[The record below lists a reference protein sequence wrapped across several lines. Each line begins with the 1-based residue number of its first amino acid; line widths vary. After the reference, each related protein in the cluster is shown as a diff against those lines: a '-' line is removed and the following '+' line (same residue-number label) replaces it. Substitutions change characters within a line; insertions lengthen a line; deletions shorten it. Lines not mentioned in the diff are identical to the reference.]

1 MAIFDH
7 TKTGC
12 NVCSGTALGTS
23 GKTYSAE
30 KLTKLFSGSNKS
42 PEERITAI
50 RDILQNSGNWVDALK
65 STPGLLFGTIITA
78 FTEIAGSFKE
88 GWNSITRLVEII
100 ANIAKDAANG
110 GITDTAKDDL
120 GKYLTELRLT
130 FINEPA
136 TALVNISKELMPL
149 AEMGLTVLALFDG
162 SLKSE
167 SKTEP

>member
-1 MAIFDH
+1 MGIFDH
-7 TKTGC
+7 TKKTGC

-23 GKTYSAE
+23 GTTYSA
-30 KLTKLFSGSNKS
+30 KQLGKLFSGSDKS
-42 PEERITAI
+42 PKERIDII
-50 RDILQNSGNWVDALK
+50 RKIVGSDGDNWVDALK
-65 STPGLLFGTIITA
+65 STPGLLYGTIITA
-78 FTEIAGSFKE
+78 FTEIAGSFEE

-100 ANIAKDAANG
+100 ATIAKDAANG

-136 TALVNISKELMPL
+136 AALVNISKDLMPL

-167 SKTEP
+167 SE